1 MSLINKVS
9 KILNN
14 PKEIE
19 DISYLPNKISYDDDL
34 SILDIDLKKIIPK
47 PPKNTSITTKK
58 ELAQL
63 TKNKTRKELDLIMA
77 VDEDPLD
84 LFRNFFDAKKL
95 NFPHG
100 VFEEYFNVMEQYVYA
115 LKYYYNRARPEQLA
129 PYFNLDIDVLY
140 TDTHHTAS
148 YPSGHTMYSELAA
161 YIASEE
167 LPEYKNKFFEL
178 SRYCGLARILQGV
191 HYPSDNEASRIAV
204 KKLYPLIKE
213 YVKMNK
219 PEPIRRPLTEKPQ
232 ESKEPKKRPL

>member
-34 SILDIDLKKIIPK
+34 SILDINLKEIIPN

-58 ELAQL
+58 ELEQLAQL
-63 TKNKTRKELDLIMA
+63 TKNRTRKELDLIMS
-77 VDEDPLD
+77 VDEDPLN
-84 LFRNFFDAKKL
+84 LFHNFLDTKKL
-95 NFPHG
+95 TFPHG
-100 VFEEYFNVMEQYVYA
+100 TFEEYFNVMEQYVYA

-129 PYFNLDIDVLY
+129 PYLNLDIDVLY

-161 YIASEE
+161 YVVSEKY
-167 LPEYKNKFFEL
+167 PEYRNDFFKL
-178 SRYCGLARILQGV
+178 SKYCGLARILQGV

-213 YVKMNK
+213 YVDEQTRTSKDTFNRQ
-219 PEPIRRPLTEKPQ
+219 PET
-232 ESKEPKKRPL
+232 